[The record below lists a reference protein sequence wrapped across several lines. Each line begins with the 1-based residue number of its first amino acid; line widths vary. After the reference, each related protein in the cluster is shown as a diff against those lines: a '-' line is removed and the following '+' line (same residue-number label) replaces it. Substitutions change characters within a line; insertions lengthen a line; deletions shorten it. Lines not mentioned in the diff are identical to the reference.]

1 MKTMANTGRGS
12 FITVEGGEGAG
23 KSTQVCNIHHWLTDH
38 GHDVV
43 LTRQPG
49 GTPLAEEMRE
59 ILLDNANH
67 DMSPIAELLLVFA
80 ARAQFV
86 HELVRPMLAKGKT
99 VLCDRFTDSTYAYQG
114 GGREM
119 DMARLAMLE
128 EFVHGDLQP
137 DLTIL
142 LDLPVQVGM
151 ARAAKRS
158 AADRFETE
166 DQAFFKRV
174 RSTYL
179 ERAEQFPGRFERI
192 DAARDPADV
201 WAQVRAILER
211 RLDR

>member
-1 MKTMANTGRGS
+1 M
-12 FITVEGGEGAG
+12 EGGEGAG
-23 KSTQVCNIHHWLTDH
+23 KSTQVRNIHDWLTDH

-49 GTPLAEEMRE
+49 GTPLAEKMRE

-86 HELVRPMLAKGKT
+86 YELVRPMLANGKT

-128 EFVHGDLQP
+128 KFVHGDLQP

-142 LDLPVQVGM
+142 LDLPVQVGL
-151 ARAAKRS
+151 ARAVKRS

-166 DQAFFKRV
+166 DRAFFERV

-179 ERAEQFPGRFERI
+179 ERAEQFPGRYERI
-192 DAARDPADV
+192 DAALGPADV
-201 WAQVRAILER
+201 WAQVREVLER